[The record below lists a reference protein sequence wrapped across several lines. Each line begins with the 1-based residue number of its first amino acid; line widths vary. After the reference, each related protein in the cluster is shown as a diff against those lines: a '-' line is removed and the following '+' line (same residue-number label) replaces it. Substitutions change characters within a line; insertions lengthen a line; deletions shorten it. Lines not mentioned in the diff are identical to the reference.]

1 MVRQRSRW
9 ITAAALVVAASCS
22 RAPGSDLAAGRTLFD
37 NCARCHGALG
47 GGNRALG
54 APAIAGLP
62 RWYVQAQ
69 LEKFRGAHRGYAPFD
84 TTGIRMKS
92 MARTLGSDADL
103 ASVAAYVSS
112 LAPAKPAPVLSGD
125 VQAGQVAF
133 QVCQACHGPD
143 AMGNEAMHAP
153 PIAMESDWYLVAQL
167 HKFKAGWRG
176 TDTADMWGMTMRPN
190 AMMLDDAGMANVVA
204 YIQSRR

>member
-1 MVRQRSRW
+1 MRQRSRW
-9 ITAAALVVAASCS
+9 ITAALLVLATACN
-22 RAPGSDLAAGRTLFD
+22 RAAGSELATGRALFN

-92 MARTLGSDADL
+92 MAWTLHSDAALGSL
-103 ASVAAYVSS
+103 AGYVST
-112 LAPAKPAPVLSGD
+112 LAPARPAPVLRGAA
-125 VQAGQVAF
+125 QAGQVVF

-153 PIAMESDWYLVAQL
+153 PLALASDWYLVAQL

-176 TDTADMWGMTMRPN
+176 TDSTDIWGMTMRPN
-190 AMMLDDAGMANVVA
+190 AMALDDAAMANVVA